1 MRVAIYARVSDDHQ
15 REKQT
20 IESQLAEVRQ
30 FAAEHDWPVDE
41 QYIYIDD
48 GHSGFYLDRPAL
60 DRLRDA
66 ARDGLIDLLLVH
78 DPDRFSRKY
87 AYQVLL
93 LEEFQRWG
101 VEVRFLK
108 QAPGDTPEQKLLVQI
123 QGVIAEYERARIMER
138 TRRGR
143 LFWARQGRAVSAK
156 VPFGYCYLRPNPKDA
171 ASIEVNGAEAEVVR
185 QIFRRHAE
193 DRWSSRQIALE
204 LTALGVPTPMGK
216 ACYWNPSSVRLI
228 LQSEV
233 YLGTW
238 FLNRY
243 RRSSPDSGR
252 SRPQVDERSREEW
265 IPIPVPALI
274 DARLFARAQEILQ
287 QRQQDPDSCFSPL
300 RHPDACL
307 LRRLVVCASCGYK
320 MTVLH
325 SNAGRGHLY
334 YWCRGPDPHR
344 IKNGSPRCPHPT
356 VMAPRLDDLVWSDV
370 VALLTD
376 PELLLAAWQEQ
387 HGKRNLRYQEI
398 IEAESRQLKKQLA
411 DGQQQRERL
420 LIAYEQGAI
429 EMEELVG
436 RRMSLDERARE
447 LQHRLQGLEKEAHE
461 RVALYTLRENLD
473 AVCRSLT
480 VGLETM
486 SMAQKIKLCF
496 QLIERVTVDEHTAEI
511 HYRFPVSTN
520 CNLRPERQEMLVA
533 ALWTPNSGKTSLQT
547 PALKELLYGP
557 HDYRAQRSRAGLEAF
572 FIGPDITVEVGL
584 KQLIKASAFGMPWLV
599 WGGGF
604 GNDPSAG
611 VLAPGQEAVGPNND
625 RFLGQGHGSR
635 CTSCGG
641 DAARDLTAPGEF
653 EPRYRRLAP
662 DQLPGGQGQFLHE
675 GLAAM

>member
-30 FAAEHDWPVDE
+30 FAVEHDWPVDE
-41 QYIYIDD
+41 QHIYIDD

-171 ASIEVNGAEAEVVR
+171 PSIEVNGAEAEVVR
-185 QIFRRHAE
+185 QIFRRHSE

-274 DARLFARAQEILQ
+274 DAQLFARAQEILQ

-356 VMAPRLDDLVWSDV
+356 VMAPRLDDFVWSDV

-387 HGKRNLRYQEI
+387 HGRGNLRYQEI

-436 RRMSLDERARE
+436 RRRSLDERARE
-447 LQHRLQGLEKEAHE
+447 LQHRLQGFEKEAHE

-473 AVCRSLT
+473 AVCRSLAT
-480 VGLETM
+480 GLETM

-520 CNLRPERQEMLVA
+520 CNMRPERQKVLVA
-533 ALWTPNSGKTSLQT
+533 ALRTPNSGETSLQP
-547 PALKELLYGP
+547 PAVKKRLHRP
-557 HDYRAQRSRAGLEAF
+557 RDHRAQRSRAGLEAL
-572 FIGPDITVEVGL
+572 FIRPHITVKVSF
-584 KQLIKASAFGMPWLV
+584 K
-599 WGGGF
+599 
-604 GNDPSAG
+604 
-611 VLAPGQEAVGPNND
+611 
-625 RFLGQGHGSR
+625 
-635 CTSCGG
+635 
-641 DAARDLTAPGEF
+641 
-653 EPRYRRLAP
+653 
-662 DQLPGGQGQFLHE
+662 
-675 GLAAM
+675 